1 MDQYRLR
8 AEESGVTLVELLVAV
23 AITGI
28 VAVGILSG
36 LTTLSL
42 SSDRARKSS
51 DAGSALYTAA
61 DALQTV
67 TYDNACPST
76 GYQAAIQAAVA
87 NPANFPAI
95 GAEMRVTVANVAVT
109 DVKYWD
115 AATSTFT
122 TTCTPSLAVGDAR
135 RLQRVTLRASLP
147 DLRVDRSL
155 QVVKRG

>member
-1 MDQYRLR
+1 MDRYRMR
-8 AEESGVTLVELLVAV
+8 AEESGVTLVELLVAI

-36 LTTLSL
+36 LTTLSI

-61 DALQTV
+61 DVLQLPTV
-67 TYDNACPST
+67 VYDTACPST
-76 GYQAAIQAAVA
+76 AYQAAIRAGMTALIVSGSVSRISP
-87 NPANFPAI
+87 NDVS
-95 GAEMRVTVANVAVT
+95 VTEVQ
-109 DVKYWD
+109 YWD

-122 TTCTPSLAVGDAR
+122 TTCIPSLATGDPR